1 MVYFKPRGQLT
12 LAVTAFP
19 PLLCRDILLLGFTDT
34 ALARILAGIEDT
46 AFAGAATPTATL

>member
-12 LAVTAFP
+12 LTVSAFP
-19 PLLCRDILLLGFTDT
+19 ALLCRDILLLGFTDT

-46 AFAGAATPTATL
+46 ALAGAATATPL